1 MGDPWRMSA
10 NDKAGMEI
18 RDATPADAASIAD
31 IYNWFITET
40 VVTFEEEPVTAFEI
54 ARRMADLTAGGWPWL
69 IAERGEGGV
78 VGYAYGSQWKPRAAY
93 RFSSEVTVYL
103 RRGEE
108 GRGVG
113 STLYRALLDRLRD
126 KKVHAVMGGIAL
138 PNDASVRLHEKLGF
152 KKVAHFDR
160 QGFKMNRWVDVG
172 YWQLLL

>member
-1 MGDPWRMSA
+1 MNDPA
-10 NDKAGMEI
+10 VDI
-18 RDATPADAASIAD
+18 RDATPADAAAIAE
-31 IYNWFITET
+31 IYNWFVAET
-40 VVTFEEEPVTAFEI
+40 VVTFEEEPVTAFEM

-69 IAERGEGGV
+69 VAVENDTV

-113 STLYRALLDRLRD
+113 STIYGALLERLRV

-152 KKVAHFDR
+152 KKVAHFER